1 MEKTIFVSADLAAMK
16 QFAFAVAKHAK
27 PGFVIGLA
35 GDLGSGKTTFTKYL
49 AEAMGIKDVVNSP
62 TVHDPQDLPGKD
74 PPLSH
79 GRVPPP
85 GTIGYDWSLEE
96 FIDGDGVAV
105 IEWYPYVG
113 AMLPKN
119 LLAIDIRATGETARE
134 IRIKGEGDYDK
145 VVEDVVRRYRN

>member
-1 MEKTIFVSADLAAMK
+1 MEKTLSVADLAAMK

-62 TVHDPQDLPGKD
+62 TFTILKIYQGTI
-74 PPLSH
+74 PLYH
-79 GRVPPP
+79 MDVYRLE
-85 GTIGYDWSLEE
+85 TIGYDWSLEE

-113 AMLPKN
+113 AMLPKHM
-119 LLAIDIRATGETARE
+119 LSIDIRATGETARE